1 MKSSSNFFDFVS
13 FLLSSLVTDPSFM
26 SILSLALVR
35 KSEKNLSDFCP
46 ISGDWGEWRIP
57 NLTRTSLIKC
67 HWILQNAKVTAFT
80 VSELSRENQQGVSK
94 ITLFPHPPRL
104 GLRDIQHS
112 MSMLLDTRFH
122 IWLIMALYFK
132 MRQLFNYKMR
142 QVFYYKMWVLLQNA
156 TVMTK
161 CDVY

>member
-35 KSEKNLSDFCP
+35 KSEKSSSEFCP

-80 VSELSRENQQGVSK
+80 VSELLRENQQGVSK

-104 GLRDIQHS
+104 RDIQRS

-122 IWLIMALYFK
+122 IWWIMTLYFK
-132 MRQLFNYKMR
+132 MRQI
-142 QVFYYKMWVLLQNA
+142 LLQNA
-156 TVMTK
+156 TAI
-161 CDVY
+161 